1 MTKPLALPA
10 LWRDVLWIP
19 RDLMDPKDP
28 KPGRPAVVVE
38 VVHGPAGRARVVTR
52 TRDATRGLAGVHHA
66 PQPDLRLNDE
76 GWFTD
81 EYWIDLVAF
90 THPPMDYRGPLEMGA
105 MERVEAMFS

>member
-1 MTKPLALPA
+1 MTKPVALAPA
-10 LWRDVLWIP
+10 WRDVFWIP
-19 RDLMDPKDP
+19 RDLMDPNDP

-38 VVHGPAGRARVVTR
+38 VLRGPAGRARVVSR
-52 TRDATRGLAGVHHA
+52 TRDQRRGRIGVHHGA
-66 PQPDLRLNDE
+66 QPELRLFQE

-90 THPPMDYRGPLEMGA
+90 TRPPMDYRGPLEMEA